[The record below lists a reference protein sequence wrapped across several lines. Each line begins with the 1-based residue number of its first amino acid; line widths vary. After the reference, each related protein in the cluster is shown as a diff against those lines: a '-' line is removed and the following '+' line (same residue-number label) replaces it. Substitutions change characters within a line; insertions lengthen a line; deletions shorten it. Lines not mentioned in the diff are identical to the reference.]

1 MVASCIVSLA
11 GNLTIH
17 AHCLPSS
24 RKCDRLQVRLEH
36 MLQRL
41 RVLQQATLTGRP
53 TRLLPRLF
61 LSGAVE
67 ASSLHLLRH
76 LRITH
81 VLNATEVGGWV
92 GGSANGQVGKGGVCG
107 LSGGF
112 CGCARAL
119 TSAAF
124 PVISPCD
131 FATLHNSAGP
141 LLPEEG
147 QGFVAFRIPLRDVEE
162 EDLTPLLPGKL

>member
-1 MVASCIVSLA
+1 
-11 GNLTIH
+11 
-17 AHCLPSS
+17 
-24 RKCDRLQVRLEH
+24 

-141 LLPEEG
+141 
-147 QGFVAFRIPLRDVEE
+147 FAA
-162 EDLTPLLPGKL
+162 